1 MGLYGVNNSEYY
13 FVSFY
18 ACQLEYGKDRQRN
31 DVYIFIRCFTGDVF
45 CVEMKYYI
53 IAGEASGDL
62 HGANLIA
69 SIKKKDPRA
78 KIRAWGGDL
87 MKKQGATLVKH
98 YRDLAFMG
106 FVEVLLHLKTILKN
120 LSFCK
125 KDIKRFAPD
134 AIILIDYPGFNI
146 KVAKFAHKLGIKV
159 YYYISP
165 QVWAWK
171 KRRVYTL
178 KKVVDKMLVIL
189 PFEKSFYD
197 EYDVESHFV
206 GHPLLDELS
215 KVKSVNKKL
224 FVKQNNLD
232 SKKEIIALLPG
243 SRKQEVSRMLE
254 VMLEVVNMFP
264 DYQFVVA
271 CAPSLPEEYY
281 KKLVGDGNVNLVFNK
296 TYQLLQ
302 VASAALVTSGTA
314 TLETALFYVP
324 EVVCYKG
331 SKISYHIAKKLIKVK
346 YISLVNLIMNKPV
359 VKELIQNDLT
369 PENISAELRQML
381 SDSNRQ
387 RALLEDYEEL
397 RYLLGNAGAS
407 DNAASVIISD
417 LKKSI

>member
-1 MGLYGVNNSEYY
+1 
-13 FVSFY
+13 
-18 ACQLEYGKDRQRN
+18 
-31 DVYIFIRCFTGDVF
+31 
-45 CVEMKYYI
+45 MKYYI

-69 SIKKKDPRA
+69 SLKKKDSRA
-78 KIRAWGGDL
+78 KIRAWGGNL

-106 FVEVLLHLKTILKN
+106 FVEVLLHLRTILRN
-120 LSFCK
+120 LRFCK
-125 KDIKRFAPD
+125 RDIMRFKPD
-134 AIILIDYPGFNI
+134 AIILIDYPGFNMKI
-146 KVAKFAHKLGIKV
+146 AKFAHKHGIKV

-171 KRRVYTL
+171 KRRVHTI
-178 KKVVDKMLVIL
+178 KEVVDKMLVIL
-189 PFEKSFYD
+189 PFEKDFYD
-197 EYDVESHFV
+197 EYRVDAHFV

-215 KVKSVNKKL
+215 KVRYINKNNFVRQNKL
-224 FVKQNNLD
+224 N

-243 SRKQEVSRMLE
+243 SRKQEVGRMLE
-254 VMLEVVNMFP
+254 VMLKVVDKFP
-264 DYQFVVA
+264 EYQFVVG

-281 KKLVGDGNVNLVFNK
+281 KSLIGNANVQLVFNK

-331 SKISYHIAKKLIKVK
+331 NKISYLIAKNLIKVK
-346 YISLVNLIMNKPV
+346 YISLVNLIMDKPV

-369 PENISAELRQML
+369 PENVEAELKQLLTNHKVQRQ
-381 SDSNRQ
+381 
-387 RALLEDYEEL
+387 LLDDYEDL
-397 RYLLGNAGAS
+397 RYKLGNAGAS
-407 DNAASVIISD
+407 NNAATIIFDD
-417 LKKSI
+417 LNKKSK

>member
-1 MGLYGVNNSEYY
+1 
-13 FVSFY
+13 
-18 ACQLEYGKDRQRN
+18 
-31 DVYIFIRCFTGDVF
+31 
-45 CVEMKYYI
+45 MKYYI

>member
-1 MGLYGVNNSEYY
+1 
-13 FVSFY
+13 
-18 ACQLEYGKDRQRN
+18 
-31 DVYIFIRCFTGDVF
+31 
-45 CVEMKYYI
+45 MKYYI

-87 MKKQGATLVKH
+87 MKKQGAILAKH

-120 LSFCK
+120 FSFCK
-125 KDIKRFAPD
+125 KDIKKFEPD

-146 KVAKFAHKLGIKV
+146 KVAKFARKLGIKV

-171 KRRVYTL
+171 KRRVHTL

-189 PFEKSFYD
+189 PFEKKFYD

-215 KVKSVNKKL
+215 KVKSISKKL
-224 FVKQNNLD
+224 FAKQNNLD
-232 SKKEIIALLPG
+232 PKKEIIALMPG
-243 SRKQEVSRMLE
+243 SRKQEVSRMME
-254 VMLEVVNMFP
+254 VMLKVVKMFP
-264 DYQFVVA
+264 DYQFVVG

-281 KKLVGDGNVNLVFNK
+281 KELVGNEKVDLVFNK

-302 VASAALVTSGTA
+302 VSSAAVVTSGTA

-331 SKISYHIAKKLIKVK
+331 NPISYIIAKRLIKVK

-369 PENISAELRQML
+369 AENISVELRNML
-381 SDSNRQ
+381 SDSKRQ
-387 RALLEDYEEL
+387 RDLLEDYEEL
-397 RYLLGNAGAS
+397 RFLLGNAGAS
-407 DNAASVIISD
+407 DNAASIIIND
-417 LKKSI
+417 MRNK

>member
-1 MGLYGVNNSEYY
+1 
-13 FVSFY
+13 
-18 ACQLEYGKDRQRN
+18 
-31 DVYIFIRCFTGDVF
+31 
-45 CVEMKYYI
+45 MKYYI

-69 SIKKKDPRA
+69 SLKKKDPRA
-78 KIRAWGGDL
+78 KIRAWGGNL

-106 FVEVLLHLKTILKN
+106 FVEVLLHLRTILRN
-120 LSFCK
+120 LRFCK
-125 KDIKRFAPD
+125 RDIMRFKPD
-134 AIILIDYPGFNI
+134 AIILIDYPGFNMKI
-146 KVAKFAHKLGIKV
+146 AKFAHKHGIKV

-171 KRRVYTL
+171 KRRVHTI
-178 KKVVDKMLVIL
+178 KEVVDKMLVIL
-189 PFEKSFYD
+189 PFEKDFYD
-197 EYDVESHFV
+197 EYRVDAHFV

-215 KVKSVNKKL
+215 KVRYINKNNFVRQNKL
-224 FVKQNNLD
+224 N

-243 SRKQEVSRMLE
+243 SRKQEVGRMLD
-254 VMLEVVNMFP
+254 VMLKVVDKFP
-264 DYQFVVA
+264 EYQFVIG

-281 KKLVGDGNVNLVFNK
+281 KSLIGNENVQLVFNK

-331 SKISYHIAKKLIKVK
+331 NKISYLIAKNLIKVK
-346 YISLVNLIMNKPV
+346 YISLVNLIMDKPV

-369 PENISAELRQML
+369 PENVEAELKQLLTNHKVQRQ
-381 SDSNRQ
+381 
-387 RALLEDYEEL
+387 LLDDYEDL
-397 RYLLGNAGAS
+397 RYKLGNAGAS
-407 DNAASVIISD
+407 SNAATIIFDD
-417 LKKSI
+417 LNKKSK

>member
-1 MGLYGVNNSEYY
+1 
-13 FVSFY
+13 
-18 ACQLEYGKDRQRN
+18 
-31 DVYIFIRCFTGDVF
+31 
-45 CVEMKYYI
+45 MKYYI

-69 SIKKKDPRA
+69 SIRKKDSHA
-78 KIRAWGGDL
+78 KIRAWGGNM

-106 FVEVLLHLKTILKN
+106 FIEVLLHLRIILRN

-125 KDIKRFAPD
+125 KDILKFAPD
-134 AIILIDYPGFNI
+134 AIILIDYPGFNL
-146 KVAKFAHKLGIKV
+146 KVAKFAHKHNIKV

-171 KRRVYTL
+171 KRRVKTI

-189 PFEKSFYD
+189 PFEKDFYE
-197 EYDVESHFV
+197 EYRVDAHYV

-215 KVKSVNKKL
+215 KVKHINRVAFARQNK
-224 FVKQNNLD
+224 LD
-232 SKKEIIALLPG
+232 PKKEIIALLPG

-254 VMLEVVNMFP
+254 VMLKTVDMFP

-271 CAPSLPEEYY
+271 CAPSLPENFYESLITN
-281 KKLVGDGNVNLVFNK
+281 KNVHLVFNK

-302 VASAALVTSGTA
+302 VASAAVVTSGTA

-324 EVVCYKG
+324 EVICYKG
-331 SKISYHIAKKLIKVK
+331 NPISYLIAKNLIKVK
-346 YISLVNLIMNKPV
+346 YICLVNLIMDKPV

-369 PENISAELRQML
+369 PDNISSELKHLLTNHKKQRQ
-381 SDSNRQ
+381 
-387 RALLEDYEEL
+387 LLEDYEEL
-397 RYLLGNAGAS
+397 RCKLGNAGAS
-407 DNAASVIISD
+407 YNAATIIVDD
-417 LKKSI
+417 LKKPK

>member
-1 MGLYGVNNSEYY
+1 
-13 FVSFY
+13 
-18 ACQLEYGKDRQRN
+18 
-31 DVYIFIRCFTGDVF
+31 
-45 CVEMKYYI
+45 MKYYI

-98 YRDLAFMG
+98 YCDLAFMG
-106 FVEVLLHLKTILKN
+106 FVEVVLNLKTILKN

-125 KDIKRFAPD
+125 KDIKKFAPD

-189 PFEKSFYD
+189 PFEKNFYD
-197 EYDVESHFV
+197 EYDVESYFV

-215 KVKSVNKKL
+215 RVKNVNKKL
-224 FVKQNNLD
+224 FIKQNNLD
-232 SKKEIIALLPG
+232 PKREIIALLPG

-254 VMLEVVNMFP
+254 VMLKVVKMFP
-264 DYQFVVA
+264 DYQFVVG
-271 CAPSLPEEYY
+271 CAPSLPESYY
-281 KKLVGDGNVNLVFNK
+281 KELVNVENVHLVFDK

-331 SKISYHIAKKLIKVK
+331 NHISYLIAKNLIKVK
-346 YISLVNLIMNKPV
+346 YICLVNLIMDKPV

-369 PENISAELRQML
+369 PENIATELRL
-381 SDSNRQ
+381 LLTDSKKQ
-387 RALLEDYEEL
+387 RNLLEDYEEL

-407 DNAASVIISD
+407 DNAASVIVSD
-417 LKKSI
+417 LKKTVRIS

>member
-1 MGLYGVNNSEYY
+1 
-13 FVSFY
+13 
-18 ACQLEYGKDRQRN
+18 
-31 DVYIFIRCFTGDVF
+31 
-45 CVEMKYYI
+45 MKYYI

-69 SIKKKDPRA
+69 SLKKKDSRA
-78 KIRAWGGDL
+78 KIRAWGGNL

-106 FVEVLLHLKTILKN
+106 FVEVLLHLRTILRN
-120 LSFCK
+120 LRFCK
-125 KDIKRFAPD
+125 RDIMRFKPD
-134 AIILIDYPGFNI
+134 AIILIDYPGFNMKI
-146 KVAKFAHKLGIKV
+146 AKFAHKHGIKV

-171 KRRVYTL
+171 KRRVHTI
-178 KKVVDKMLVIL
+178 KEVVDKMLVIL
-189 PFEKSFYD
+189 PFEKDFYD
-197 EYDVESHFV
+197 EYRVDAHFV

-215 KVKSVNKKL
+215 KVRYINKNNFVRQNKL
-224 FVKQNNLD
+224 N

-243 SRKQEVSRMLE
+243 SRKQEVGRMLE
-254 VMLEVVNMFP
+254 VMLKVVDKFP
-264 DYQFVVA
+264 EYQFVIG

-281 KKLVGDGNVNLVFNK
+281 KSLIGNANVQLVFNK

-331 SKISYHIAKKLIKVK
+331 NKISYLIAKNLIKVK
-346 YISLVNLIMNKPV
+346 YISLVNLIMDKPV

-369 PENISAELRQML
+369 PENVEAELKQLLTNHKVQRQ
-381 SDSNRQ
+381 
-387 RALLEDYEEL
+387 LLDDYEDL
-397 RYLLGNAGAS
+397 RYKLGNAGAS
-407 DNAASVIISD
+407 NNAATIIFDD
-417 LKKSI
+417 LNKKSK